1 MAEQS
6 PSSAPQDGSGG
17 SESLNSLVIQASQL
31 MREDYIQNAVNFLS
45 HPKVRG
51 SPVIHR
57 RSFLEKKGLTNE
69 EIDEAFRRVP
79 DPKPNGT
86 DAAAAA
92 AAGSQQANNHNQSVA
107 LQPYTEVQS
116 QAPTGSVTAIAPHA
130 KAQFSWGNT
139 LLGAGLFLG
148 LGASAAIT
156 LKKWFIP
163 SLKSGTCRVVAE
175 EDENV
180 KDELTC
186 KLYKEIRE
194 AIKVSASAI
203 SDIARTNQEVLASKD
218 EDREVLMKLREAFES
233 QANVFKSLNETLL
246 NHIRENRFSQYNLL
260 EDHVQP
266 APWNGRIDYQGRAS
280 QQTNMYAV
288 PPNSSFDPG
297 RHSFMPLPAEPTYG
311 YGPYSGSYAERV
323 QRPGYG
329 FQPQV
334 SNDRQNLGLRGN
346 YQGVSSNHHAS
357 NAIDDPTV
365 AAAEFQRRWVP
376 PQTPGVIMPEATAA
390 IRQPRPVLRQQS
402 QPADDGRLSTDV
414 PRPSEPTVATS
425 EQMNGAPGAP
435 GGELAGDGGT
445 ETANVGSSS
454 GSQEQQQEAA

>member
-1 MAEQS
+1 
-6 PSSAPQDGSGG
+6 
-17 SESLNSLVIQASQL
+17 
-31 MREDYIQNAVNFLS
+31 MREEYIQNAVNFLS
-45 HPKVRG
+45 HPRVKG
-51 SPVIHR
+51 SPVFRR

-86 DAAAAA
+86 DAAAA
-92 AAGSQQANNHNQSVA
+92 GSQQANNHNQSVV
-107 LQPYTEVQS
+107 LLPYTEVQS
-116 QAPTGSVTAIAPHA
+116 QAATGSVTAIAPHA

-156 LKKWFIP
+156 LKWFIP
-163 SLKSGTCRVVAE
+163 SLKSWTCRVVAE
-175 EDENV
+175 EDKNM

-186 KLYKEIRE
+186 KLYEEIRE
-194 AIKVSASAI
+194 AIKVSASAV
-203 SDIARTNQEVLASKD
+203 SDIARTNQEVLASKA

-233 QANVFKSLNETLL
+233 QANVFKSLNEALS

-260 EDHVQP
+260 EEHVQP
-266 APWNGRIDYQGRAS
+266 APWNGPIDYQRRAS
-280 QQTNMYAV
+280 QQTNMYAI

-297 RHSFMPLPAEPTYG
+297 RHSLMPLPAEPTYG
-311 YGPYSGSYAERV
+311 YGSYSGSYTEQRA

-329 FQPQV
+329 FQPLV
-334 SNDRQNLGLRGN
+334 SNGRQNLGLRDN

-357 NAIDDPTV
+357 NAIDDPAV

-376 PQTPGVIMPEATAA
+376 PQTPSVIMPEATAA
-390 IRQPRPVLRQQS
+390 IRQPRSILRQQS
-402 QPADDGRLSTDV
+402 QPADDGSLSTDV
-414 PRPSEPTVATS
+414 PSEPTVVTS

-435 GGELAGDGGT
+435 GGELAGDGST
-445 ETANVGSSS
+445 ETANAGSTSRS
-454 GSQEQQQEAA
+454 EEQQQEAT

>member
-17 SESLNSLVIQASQL
+17 SESLNNLVIQAPQL
-31 MREDYIQNAVNFLS
+31 MREDYIQNAINFLS

-86 DAAAAA
+86 DAAAS
-92 AAGSQQANNHNQSVA
+92 GSQQANNHNQSVA

-116 QAPTGSVTAIAPHA
+116 QAATGSVTAIAPHT

-156 LKKWFIP
+156 LKKWIIP
-163 SLKSGTCRVVAE
+163 SLKSWTCRVVAE
-175 EDENV
+175 DDENV

-186 KLYKEIRE
+186 KLYEEIRE

-288 PPNSSFDPG
+288 PPNSCFDSG

-311 YGPYSGSYAERV
+311 YGPFSGSYTERV

-357 NAIDDPTV
+357 NAIDDPAV

-402 QPADDGRLSTDV
+402 QPADDGHLSTDI
-414 PRPSEPTVATS
+414 PGPSELTVATS

-435 GGELAGDGGT
+435 GGELAGNGGT
-445 ETANVGSSS
+445 ETANAGSSS
-454 GSQEQQQEAA
+454 GSEEQQQEAA